1 MTRPHA
7 LLSTR
12 QQDEV
17 GCTSEDSRRKWQRRG
32 GSNVF
37 DATSPRQPS
46 NNAKPKPKLNMN
58 RELLILHGL
67 TKDMKAW
74 LEELPDIGITAKRDE
89 YELQVAFRSW
99 IAYLEQIKDVV
110 GGDDVMLFPK
120 KKKSREQSAHSNQNK

>member
-1 MTRPHA
+1 
-7 LLSTR
+7 
-12 QQDEV
+12 
-17 GCTSEDSRRKWQRRG
+17 
-32 GSNVF
+32 
-37 DATSPRQPS
+37 
-46 NNAKPKPKLNMN
+46 MN

-110 GGDDVMLFPK
+110 RGDDAPLFPK
-120 KKKSREQSAHSNQNK
+120 KKKIS